1 MKGKHTVTEKIQCI
15 KHTLKLLTTLTLSLV
30 VILIVTLSGS
40 PFDCDCLVALLS
52 VTLPGSRVCIV
63 VRWYKKY
70 IMYVSYDML
79 CYVQLHALCSV
90 TCYFTYVALCYVAYI
105 MLHM

>member
-15 KHTLKLLTTLTLSLV
+15 KHTLKLLKTL

-70 IMYVSYDML
+70 IMYVSY
-79 CYVQLHALCSV
+79 
-90 TCYFTYVALCYVAYI
+90 
-105 MLHM
+105 

>member
-1 MKGKHTVTEKIQCI
+1 MKGKHTVTGKIQRI

-63 VRWYKKY
+63 VRL
-70 IMYVSYDML
+70 IRNTLCMYHIK
-79 CYVQLHALCSV
+79 CYVMFSYMHCVL
-90 TCYFTYVALCYVAYI
+90 
-105 MLHM
+105 

>member
-1 MKGKHTVTEKIQCI
+1 M
-15 KHTLKLLTTLTLSLV
+15 TTFTLSLV

-70 IMYVSYDML
+70 IMYVSY
-79 CYVQLHALCSV
+79 
-90 TCYFTYVALCYVAYI
+90 
-105 MLHM
+105 

>member
-30 VILIVTLSGS
+30 VILIVLIVTLSGS
-40 PFDCDCLVALLS
+40 LFDCDCLVALLS

-70 IMYVSYDML
+70 IMYVSY
-79 CYVQLHALCSV
+79 
-90 TCYFTYVALCYVAYI
+90 
-105 MLHM
+105 

>member
-1 MKGKHTVTEKIQCI
+1 MMSIYDRSIIIFFLELLTNSCTYKESIHATIESIQCI

-70 IMYVSYDML
+70 IMYVSY
-79 CYVQLHALCSV
+79 
-90 TCYFTYVALCYVAYI
+90 
-105 MLHM
+105 

>member
-15 KHTLKLLTTLTLSLV
+15 KHALKLLTTLTLSLV

-63 VRWYKKY
+63 VRW
-70 IMYVSYDML
+70 L
-79 CYVQLHALCSV
+79 LCSV
-90 TCYFTYVALCYVAYI
+90 TYTVFCDMLFHICGVMLCCI
-105 MLHM
+105 

>member
-30 VILIVTLSGS
+30 VILIVTLSCS

-70 IMYVSYDML
+70 IML

>member
-1 MKGKHTVTEKIQCI
+1 MKLNENERSYMEYNNTHLCIHTVTEKIQCI

-70 IMYVSYDML
+70 IIYVSY
-79 CYVQLHALCSV
+79 
-90 TCYFTYVALCYVAYI
+90 
-105 MLHM
+105 

>member
-1 MKGKHTVTEKIQCI
+1 MKGKHTATEKIQCI

-52 VTLPGSRVCIV
+52 VTLPGSRVCTVLLYVGI
-63 VRWYKKY
+63 RNTLC
-70 IMYVSYDML
+70 MYHIK
-79 CYVQLHALCSV
+79 CYVMFSYMHCVL
-90 TCYFTYVALCYVAYI
+90 
-105 MLHM
+105 

>member
-1 MKGKHTVTEKIQCI
+1 MKDKHTVTEKIQCI

-52 VTLPGSRVCIV
+52 VTLPGSRVCI
-63 VRWYKKY
+63 RNTLY
-70 IMYVSYDML
+70 MYHIK
-79 CYVQLHALCSV
+79 CYVMFSYMHCVL
-90 TCYFTYVALCYVAYI
+90 
-105 MLHM
+105 